1 MTLEEKI
8 QQDKIEAKIVLDI
21 LKRYKTIL
29 KKYEGKKVLN
39 VDGSFT
45 KALREEYKEA
55 SEVIKETYNNYN
67 ANIKGSY
74 NLPRL
79 YLSDYGSSDNK
90 CLKINFCI
98 RYSSG
103 NINELDRYHYN
114 NAHYVFCL
122 IEYGILIN
130 LNSQVLENN
139 LNKIK
144 GYNIKSI
151 ISKCKRVDAY
161 LAKIK
166 EIEED
171 LPHYASH
178 NLRGAI

>member
-8 QQDKIEAKIVLDI
+8 QQDKNEAKIILGA
-21 LKRYKTIL
+21 LKRYKKIL

-45 KALREEYKEA
+45 KALREEYKEE
-55 SEVIKETYNNYN
+55 SEVIKEIYNNYN

-90 CLKINFCI
+90 CLKINFRI

-103 NINELDRYHYN
+103 DINEIDRYHYN
-114 NAHYVFCL
+114 DDHYTFL
-122 IEYGILIN
+122 L
-130 LNSQVLENN
+130 
-139 LNKIK
+139 
-144 GYNIKSI
+144 
-151 ISKCKRVDAY
+151 
-161 LAKIK
+161 
-166 EIEED
+166 
-171 LPHYASH
+171 
-178 NLRGAI
+178 